1 MPKEKLKVPPEI
13 LALKAPCQ
21 ICGNKIPL
29 PAIIPTITLF
39 TDNGERVAL
48 LGQYCRNCTSRA
60 VDLASEIPEA
70 QGTGRWELFDIAL
83 QAPLLQ
89 GTYGRKTTPEEFARP
104 SLILD
109 EERNG

>member
-13 LALKAPCQ
+13 LALKEPCLL
-21 ICGNKIPL
+21 CGKEIPL
-29 PAIIPTITLF
+29 PAIIPQITLF

-48 LGQYCRNCTSRA
+48 LGQYCKGCTSKA
-60 VDLASEIPEA
+60 VDQASYMQEA

-83 QAPLLQ
+83 KAPMIQ
-89 GTYGRKTTPEEFARP
+89 GCYGRKPTPEELARP

-109 EERNG
+109 EERSG